1 MLQVVSQ
8 TVAYTVIYYYI
19 QLYIYAEIQ
28 LLVLEQTKPFPQ
40 QQCFYYR
47 KFLNTCG
54 TAGIS
59 DSRVEPG
66 QW

>member
-19 QLYIYAEIQ
+19 QLYIYAEQ

-54 TAGIS
+54 TAGIG